1 MAATTVPTTSKP
13 AAGTSTGNGGSRFVR
28 VLVWCAVLTVFGVAF
43 YLVSTHKAP
52 PPAEG
57 GHHQM
62 GPVTVVPV
70 TATKG
75 DIGVYLE
82 AIGTVTPVYTASIV
96 NQVTGNV
103 VDVHFQEGQLVKKG
117 DPLIDLDDRQYVA
130 TLLQAQGT
138 LEKDQAAQSKDEI
151 DSARYQAA
159 YARNA
164 VSQQILN
171 DQQKLVKQDEGQVKN
186 DQGAVQYDQVQVD
199 YCHIK
204 APFDGRVGLRL
215 VDPGNLVTA
224 GSSATPLVVV
234 TQLQPI
240 TVIFTISEDN
250 LGGVQE
256 QLAKGA
262 KLGVDAFDRSAQT
275 KIATG
280 ELLALD
286 NQIDTTTGTLKIR
299 ASFPNEDLRLF
310 PNQFVNTRLL
320 VQTLQGVTLIPSAT
334 IQQNGQTSFVY
345 VVQDEVVHQRTI
357 KPGVVDNGMTQ
368 VDGISPGDV
377 IANSSF
383 DKLQDGD
390 KVKVAEGGNGGSQPG
405 GHRPG
410 AESSPSDHRQGGHR
424 QGGSSG
430 GSGS

>member
-1 MAATTVPTTSKP
+1 MQ
-13 AAGTSTGNGGSRFVR
+13 
-28 VLVWCAVLTVFGVAF
+28 VLVWCAVLGVFGAAF

-52 PPAEG
+52 PSAEG
-57 GHHQM
+57 GHRQN

-75 DIGVYLE
+75 DIGVYLK
-82 AIGTVTPVYTASIV
+82 ALGTVTPVFTASIV

-103 VDVHFQEGQLVKKG
+103 VAVHFQEGQMVKKG
-117 DPLIDLDDRQYVA
+117 DPLLDLDDRQYVA

-138 LEKDQAAQSKDEI
+138 LEKDQAALSKDQI

-164 VSQQILN
+164 ISQQILN
-171 DQQKLVKQDEGQVKN
+171 DQQKLVTQDEGQVKN

-240 TVIFTISEDN
+240 TVIFTVAEDD

-256 QLAKGA
+256 QLAKGV
-262 KLGVDAFDRSAQT
+262 KLSVDAFDRSAET
-275 KIATG
+275 KIGSG

-299 ASFPNEDLRLF
+299 AIFPNEDLRLF

-320 VQTLQGVTLIPSAT
+320 VQTLQGITLVPSAT

-345 VVQDEVVHQRTI
+345 VVQDGVVHQRTI
-357 KPGVVDNGMTQ
+357 KKGVDDNGMTQ
-368 VDGISPGDV
+368 VEGINPGDV

-383 DKLQDGD
+383 DKLQDDD
-390 KVKVAEGGNGGSQPG
+390 KVNVSQGGNEGG

-410 AESSPSDHRQGGHR
+410 AAGSPSNSHQGGHGKGGHR
-424 QGGSSG
+424 PGGGSSG